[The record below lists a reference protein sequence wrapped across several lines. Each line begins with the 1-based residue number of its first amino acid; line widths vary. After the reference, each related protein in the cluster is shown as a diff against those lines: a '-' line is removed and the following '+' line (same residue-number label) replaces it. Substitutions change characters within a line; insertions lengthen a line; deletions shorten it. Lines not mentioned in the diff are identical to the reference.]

1 MFFILKKN
9 EKKFGTFK
17 KACIFVSNK
26 NKYIMRITYEANK
39 TVTVNG
45 EKIKANFKT
54 AYSPKGSEHLGKTI
68 TYKYYLGS
76 EKVVATVNSLI
87 KKEEFYI
94 INDVVYVVYNVY
106 TNKTNR
112 NGFLVSGFK
121 LEYNGKNFTSDK
133 KLIESILS

>member
-1 MFFILKKN
+1 
-9 EKKFGTFK
+9 
-17 KACIFVSNK
+17 
-26 NKYIMRITYEANK
+26 MRITYEANK

-45 EKIKANFKT
+45 EKIKANFKR

>member
-1 MFFILKKN
+1 M
-9 EKKFGTFK
+9 T
-17 KACIFVSNK
+17 
-26 NKYIMRITYEANK
+26 ITSESNK

-45 EKIKANFKT
+45 EKIKANLKT
-54 AYSPKGSEHLGKTI
+54 ADSPKGSEYLGKTI

-76 EKVVATVNSLI
+76 EKVVATANSLV

-94 INDVVYVVYNVY
+94 INDVVYTVYNVH
-106 TNKTNR
+106 THKTNR